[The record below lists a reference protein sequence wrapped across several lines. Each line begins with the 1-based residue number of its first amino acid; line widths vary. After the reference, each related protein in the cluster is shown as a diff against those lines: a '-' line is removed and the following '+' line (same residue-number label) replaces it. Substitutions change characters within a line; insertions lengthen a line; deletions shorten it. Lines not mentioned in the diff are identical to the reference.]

1 MNMMVRSQILNRI
14 VGRRAPDVVPSDLLR
29 GLVGRKAI
37 GHNDELRE
45 LAAVAGELGDEI
57 EQLLMEQDDAAIR
70 ATLST
75 SEQGRVLVRSV
86 DQFLERWGFLSANAT
101 DFSETP
107 WIDKP
112 VVIWQGIARA
122 MAAPQQPDRNT
133 AAIREQARARAR
145 ARLNPV
151 ETMIFDRLLAS
162 TAAYA
167 DCRERMALLFAE
179 DSYHTRLIFL
189 VLADRLVEQGKL
201 DRRDDIF
208 YLAYEEV
215 GQIIGDRLRA
225 EQARAL
231 VVARRSE
238 MEADAQLELPD
249 TICGER
255 VPSQPALPADETTIL
270 VGIRGSSGRAQGYAR
285 VIADPARAPRSL
297 GPTDIL
303 VVPFT
308 DVSWTPL
315 FSRIGGVVAET
326 GGQLS
331 HTSIVAREYGLP
343 AVVSV
348 RKATRLIRDGQP
360 ITVDGTQGR
369 VYLTHLVEL

>member
-1 MNMMVRSQILNRI
+1 
-14 VGRRAPDVVPSDLLR
+14 
-29 GLVGRKAI
+29 
-37 GHNDELRE
+37 
-45 LAAVAGELGDEI
+45 
-57 EQLLMEQDDAAIR
+57 
-70 ATLST
+70 
-75 SEQGRVLVRSV
+75 
-86 DQFLERWGFLSANAT
+86 
-101 DFSETP
+101 
-107 WIDKP
+107 
-112 VVIWQGIARA
+112 
-122 MAAPQQPDRNT
+122 
-133 AAIREQARARAR
+133 
-145 ARLNPV
+145 
-151 ETMIFDRLLAS
+151 
-162 TAAYA
+162 
-167 DCRERMALLFAE
+167 MALLFAE

-189 VLADRLVEQGKL
+189 ALADRLTEQGKL

-208 YLAYEEV
+208 YLMYEEI
-215 GQIIGDRLRA
+215 GQVVGDRLPA

-231 VVARRSE
+231 VAARRSE
-238 MEADAQLELPD
+238 MESDAELELPD
-249 TICGER
+249 TICGEL
-255 VPSQPALPADETTIL
+255 VPCQPALPADETTML
-270 VGIRGSSGRAQGYAR
+270 VGIRGSSGTVQGYAR
-285 VIADPARAPRSL
+285 VIADPTRAPRSL

-348 RKATRLIRDGQP
+348 KKATRVIRDGQP